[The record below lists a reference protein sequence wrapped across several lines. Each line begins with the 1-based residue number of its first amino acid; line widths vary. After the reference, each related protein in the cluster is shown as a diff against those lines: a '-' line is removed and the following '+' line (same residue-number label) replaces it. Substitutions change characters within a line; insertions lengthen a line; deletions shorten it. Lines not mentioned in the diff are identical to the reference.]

1 MKKTFL
7 LPIASLLLPLM
18 GCTVNVEDP
27 TYTIEDMNGRTVLL
41 GKKDFKRVVCIGAGA
56 LRMYSYV
63 GDVNLLSGVEDI
75 DNPNKIFMWQD
86 VARPYYLVNKDVF
99 AKLPSCGVGG
109 PKNQAAEAEKILAC
123 NPDIVIS
130 EYEDVDAANALQEKL
145 GVPVVTLKYG
155 PKTVFDANVKESLSM
170 LGFIFN
176 REAKSEA
183 LVSYID
189 SIESELTSKTKDIK
203 DADKPSIYVG
213 CVGNWGQT
221 NIYATSTTYPM
232 FTVANIKNAV
242 AGQVSGQGNQ
252 TIDPEKFQALKMDKI
267 ILDASGIANFKT
279 TYQKEPALFD
289 ELEAVKK
296 GEVYLQMPYN
306 AYYTNLETAAIDA
319 YYCAQ
324 VAYPT
329 IFKDLDIA
337 AKANE
342 ITEKFLGKA
351 CYSDILACGSS
362 FGGFQKIDNLGSWLA
377 SH

>member
-1 MKKTFL
+1 MKKRFL
-7 LPIASLLLPLM
+7 LPLAALLLPLM
-18 GCTVNVEDP
+18 GCGIKVEDP

-63 GDVNLLSGVEDI
+63 GDVNLLSGIEDI

-155 PKTVFDANVKESLSM
+155 PKTVFDANVKKSLSM

-176 REAKSEA
+176 RVAKSDA

-189 SIESELTSKTKDIK
+189 SIESELNNKTKDIK

-319 YYCAQ
+319 YYCAK

-329 IFKDLDIA
+329 IYKDLDIA